1 MIDHLHNAQSVGLEE
16 LAILVLDEADRL
28 LELGFTKE
36 VHELVRM
43 CPKRRQTMLFSAT
56 MTEEVD
62 ALVQLSLNSPVRL
75 SADPSTKRPVT
86 LSEEVVKIRPALEGD
101 KEAVLLALCTRTFR
115 SKVIIFRYQVVDTPV
130 DNSSVMRILQWLL
143 SLASPWKFCL

>member
-1 MIDHLHNAQSVGLEE
+1 VVATPGRMIDHLHNAQSVGLEE

-86 LSEEVVKIRPALEGD
+86 LSEECVLTWVYGLQYG
-101 KEAVLLALCTRTFR
+101 KEIFLGRMLLRHL
-115 SKVIIFRYQVVDTPV
+115 
-130 DNSSVMRILQWLL
+130 
-143 SLASPWKFCL
+143 